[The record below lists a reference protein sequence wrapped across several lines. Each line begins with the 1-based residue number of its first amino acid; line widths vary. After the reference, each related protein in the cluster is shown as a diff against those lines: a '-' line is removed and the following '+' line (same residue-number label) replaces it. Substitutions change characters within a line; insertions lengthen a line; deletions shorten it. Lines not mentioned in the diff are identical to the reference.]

1 MVEGVAEQVGAA
13 AVPGLHQALDL
24 QDDHGLL
31 DGGAADPEALGQVA
45 FGGQAVAGG
54 EAVLGG
60 VGAEAFEN
68 LLVEAGTAH
77 RAQRVVG
84 HA

>member
-1 MVEGVAEQVGAA
+1 M
-13 AVPGLHQALDL
+13 
-24 QDDHGLL
+24 L